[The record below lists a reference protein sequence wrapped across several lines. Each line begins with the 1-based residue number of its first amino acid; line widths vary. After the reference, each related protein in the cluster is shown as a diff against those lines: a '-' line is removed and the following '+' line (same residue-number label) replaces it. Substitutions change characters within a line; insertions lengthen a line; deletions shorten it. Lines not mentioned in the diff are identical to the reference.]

1 MIDHKKRSG
10 ARCHDHSAPNSQIAQ
25 AILSSIQPKN
35 RDWFIQNFMLST
47 RYVSKNGARSM
58 LDAHST
64 FTQTEHK
71 KAAVFLALVE
81 RNDALFLLLT
91 KRAQHLAQFPG
102 QICFP
107 GGKEEKSDHDFIET
121 ALRETQEEVGITA
134 TREQVLGSLQPI
146 ATHSGYLIYPVLGF
160 IPPHYKAKLDPN
172 EVASLFELPLD
183 ILINPQTLKS
193 ISVSI
198 QNSPHPIYALHYQNH
213 LIWGATAQILRALS
227 KQLLTV

>member
-1 MIDHKKRSG
+1 MIDHKKRISARHHEHG
-10 ARCHDHSAPNSQIAQ
+10 AQASQIAQ
-25 AILSSIQPKN
+25 AILSGMQPKN
-35 RDWFIQNFMLST
+35 RGWLMQNFMLST
-47 RYVSKNGARSM
+47 RYVSKNGTHPM
-58 LDAHST
+58 LDVHSPLVKA
-64 FTQTEHK
+64 EHK
-71 KAAVFLALVE
+71 KAAVFLGLIE

-91 KRAQHLAQFPG
+91 KRAHHLANFPG

-107 GGKEEKSDHDFIET
+107 GGKEEKSDHDLIET

-134 TREQVLGSLQPI
+134 TREQVLGSLLPI

-160 IPPHYKAKLDPN
+160 IPSHYKAKLDHN

-227 KQLLTV
+227 KQLLKT

>member
-1 MIDHKKRSG
+1 MIDHKKRIS
-10 ARCHDHSAPNSQIAQ
+10 AHSHDHGAPSSPIAQ
-25 AILSSIQPKN
+25 AILSSMQPKN
-35 RDWFIQNFMLST
+35 RDWFVQNFMLST
-47 RYVSKNGARSM
+47 RYVSKNGARPMQNIPSY
-58 LDAHST
+58 T
-64 FTQTEHK
+64 NIEQK
-71 KAAVFLALVE
+71 KAAVFLALIE

-107 GGKEEKSDHDFIET
+107 GGKEEKSDHDLIET

-134 TREQVLGSLQPI
+134 TREQVLGSLLPI
-146 ATHSGYLIYPVLGF
+146 ATPSGYLIHPVLGF
-160 IPPHYKAKLDPN
+160 ISSHYKAKLDPN
-172 EVASLFELPLD
+172 EVASLFEMPLD
-183 ILINPQTLKS
+183 ILMNPHTLKS

-227 KQLLTV
+227 KQLLTP